1 MTDVPHPKK
10 SPIIL
15 SANRYEQIV
24 ETFRTTFVIRKNTQV
39 VSPNTLI
46 NIVKIYNFR
55 FHCAPADFIDEVP
68 VFRPIQEQ
76 SACITAQIRPLA
88 RKYPLEALTGRASRG
103 YSFNR
108 PDFIGD

>member
-1 MTDVPHPKK
+1 M
-10 SPIIL
+10 L
-15 SANRYEQIV
+15 SANHYEKIV
-24 ETFRTTFVIRKNTQV
+24 DTFRTTFTIRKNTQV

-46 NIVKIYNFR
+46 NVVKIYNFR
-55 FHCAPADFIDEVP
+55 FRCAPADFIEEVP

-76 SACITAQIRPLA
+76 RACISAQIRPLV
-88 RKYPLEALTGRASRG
+88 RKYLLEALTGRAFRG